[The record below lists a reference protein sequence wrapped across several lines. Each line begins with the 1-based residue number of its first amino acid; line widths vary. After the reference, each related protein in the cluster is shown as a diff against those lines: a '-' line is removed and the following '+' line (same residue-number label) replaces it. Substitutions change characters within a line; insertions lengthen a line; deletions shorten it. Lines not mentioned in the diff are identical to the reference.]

1 MITLKLTD
9 KEILALTYALQ
20 LAKKNHHHN
29 WNNELNS
36 IFKQLKD

>member
-20 LAKKNHHHN
+20 LARKNHLHN
-29 WNNELNS
+29 WNNEIDS